1 MYKTILVPVDMSNT
15 ETAISMIE
23 LGKEQGAK
31 DAQIILLH
39 VIEDIP
45 NWVAAEMPSSILEQS
60 RKSIQDELQAIARA
74 TAIKVDVVIR
84 SGHPYR
90 TILDKADEEGVDLIV
105 IASHKPGLQDYFLG
119 STAAKVVRHAKCSV
133 LVVR

>member
-1 MYKTILVPVDMSNT
+1 MYKSILVPIDMSNP
-15 ETAISMIE
+15 ETGKSMIE
-23 LGKEQGAK
+23 IARNQGDKES
-31 DAQIILLH
+31 QIILLH

-45 NWVAAEMPSSILEQS
+45 NWVAAEMPAGILEQS
-60 RKSIQDELQAIARA
+60 RQSMQEDLQAIANA
-74 TAIKVDVVIR
+74 ASVKAEVVIR

-90 TILDKADEEGVDLIV
+90 TILDKADEEGVDLII

>member
-1 MYKTILVPVDMSNT
+1 MYNTILVPIDMAHAEKGKST
-15 ETAISMIE
+15 IE
-23 LGKEQGAK
+23 IARKLSGE
-31 DAQIILLH
+31 DTQILLLH

-45 NWVAAEMPSSILEQS
+45 NWVAAEMPAGILEKSRQS
-60 RKSIQDELQAIARA
+60 MQEELQAIANA
-74 TAIKVDVVIR
+74 SSIKADVLIR

-90 TILDKADEEGVDLIV
+90 TILDKADEEEVDLII

>member
-1 MYKTILVPVDMSNT
+1 MYKSILVPIDMSNP
-15 ETAISMIE
+15 ETAKSMIE
-23 LGKEQGAK
+23 IARKQGDK
-31 DAQIILLH
+31 DSQIILLH

-45 NWVAAEMPSSILEQS
+45 NWVAAEMPAGILEQS
-60 RKSIQDELQAIARA
+60 RQTMQEELQAIANA
-74 TAIKVDVVIR
+74 ASIKAEVVIR

-90 TILDKADEEGVDLIV
+90 TILDKADEEEVDLII

>member
-1 MYKTILVPVDMSNT
+1 MYNTILVPIDMAHAEKGKST
-15 ETAISMIE
+15 IE
-23 LGKEQGAK
+23 IARKLSGE
-31 DAQIILLH
+31 DTQILLLH

-45 NWVAAEMPSSILEQS
+45 NWVAAEMPAGILEKSRQS
-60 RKSIQDELQAIARA
+60 MQEELQAIANA
-74 TAIKVDVVIR
+74 SSIKADVLIR

-90 TILDKADEEGVDLIV
+90 TILDKADEEEVDLIIV
-105 IASHKPGLQDYFLG
+105 ASHKPGLQDYFLG

>member
-1 MYKTILVPVDMSNT
+1 MYNTILVPIDMAHAEKGKST
-15 ETAISMIE
+15 IE
-23 LGKEQGAK
+23 IARKLSGE
-31 DAQIILLH
+31 DTQIILLH

-45 NWVAAEMPSSILEQS
+45 NWVAAEMPAGILEKSRQS
-60 RKSIQDELQAIARA
+60 TLEELQAIANA
-74 TAIKVDVVIR
+74 SSIKADVLIR

-90 TILDKADEEGVDLIV
+90 TILDKADEEEVDLII